1 MLVLR
6 VLGEVFFLLFE
17 DASDLFMSF
26 LKKILKVEIYLV
38 INFSSKILT
47 SSTAF
52 VKISCEKLLNGT
64 CLSLFTRVMNMNS
77 KSNRRSNW
85 EIITAPWSFSYVMY
99 IENRKLFQ
107 LKLVT

>member
-26 LKKILKVEIYLV
+26 FKKILKVEIYLV

-47 SSTAF
+47 SFTAF
-52 VKISCEKLLNGT
+52 VKISCEKLLNRT
-64 CLSLFTRVMNMNS
+64 CLSLFSRVMNMNS
-77 KSNRRSNW
+77 KSNRRSNR